1 MKVKE
6 HLQKTK
12 EKEFEL
18 DWSFQEWLDYF
29 SKEPTSKE
37 LDDMERECFKIS
49 SINNTHY
56 QPLQGAQMNA
66 GVIIGIL
73 IAVGTVVKEVIDD
86 PDNDF
91 EL

>member
-37 LDDMERECFKIS
+37 LNYMERESKITF
-49 SINNTHY
+49 INNTNY
-56 QPLQGAQMNA
+56 QPLQGA
-66 GVIIGIL
+66 
-73 IAVGTVVKEVIDD
+73 
-86 PDNDF
+86 
-91 EL
+91 